1 MLWYTDYIDKFEV
14 NCMIGFLLLIVLV
27 FIISFGVQ
35 LFFYRLRRRILVQD
49 IKQAIIEAEYEIRR
63 GNFDLK

>member
-1 MLWYTDYIDKFEV
+1 
-14 NCMIGFLLLIVLV
+14 MIGFLLLIVLV
-27 FIISFGVQ
+27 FIVSFGVQ
-35 LFFYRLRRRILVQD
+35 LFFYRLRRRILIQD